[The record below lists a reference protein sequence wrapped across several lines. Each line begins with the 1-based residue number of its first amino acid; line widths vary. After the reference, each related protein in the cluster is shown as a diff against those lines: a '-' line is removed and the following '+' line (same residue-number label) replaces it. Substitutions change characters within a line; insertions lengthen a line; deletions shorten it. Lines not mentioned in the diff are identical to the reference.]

1 MPESSLETQNLGL
14 HPDVLNKNLHFNE
27 IPTHTVKFEKYC
39 VALSKATQTTA
50 LPVLTWQCN
59 MEEGNVFRAIVHMR
73 KRDLEK
79 LNPLSQTPHVAQT
92 QVVWLLAQSFLLRS
106 LRRPRLSEAPSKAL
120 NRKGETKNKPKFWD
134 FGDGPVVKTLHFQC
148 RGHPFNTWLRN

>member
-92 QVVWLLAQSFLLRS
+92 QVV
-106 LRRPRLSEAPSKAL
+106 
-120 NRKGETKNKPKFWD
+120 
-134 FGDGPVVKTLHFQC
+134 
-148 RGHPFNTWLRN
+148 